1 MIINGYEIIKHTLL
15 ILAFSGFTVA
25 ATAQDWEPVTGSTL
39 DFSGIFP
46 GAPPLYQAGFSE
58 MGFGA
63 SGGAQDKCAGVLN
76 FQNNSH
82 YLAVETVL
90 SNAYEYRFSW
100 NVRTIASGKQVQFQ
114 IGLVPGSPGTNIGSA
129 QNIPLVSSFS
139 QTVDDV
145 QSAVFSNYDGL
156 HYLIA
161 RRSGGGTA
169 PSVRF
174 DNFKLE
180 RRLISPP
187 VLAFQQSNI
196 TIAEGGSTQV
206 CVSVT
211 TPSVAST
218 ADVVLSSDGAPHLI
232 DFTTQ
237 TLTFPINSTTAQ
249 CFTLQ
254 LEPVNGIHDEN
265 HTYTLELQNLT
276 GGATEG
282 TPSSLTVTV
291 TDDVPNPPEIE
302 FQEPEIT
309 IAEGGSTSVCI
320 SVTTPSAGFT
330 ADVVLTSNADPHFT
344 SFTTQTLTFP
354 ASSTSEQCFT
364 LELEPANGITDQNH
378 TYTFELQNLTGGAT
392 LGETTAITVTVED
405 DEELPAGC
413 PWAGED
419 KTICEGETTTIGCP
433 MTSGTEDYCYHWLP
447 EEGLDSPHHHTTEA
461 HPEETTTYTL
471 YVTDSEG
478 NLIQTETV
486 IVTVLP
492 QPETDDPDPVVLCP
506 ANSLALNAGANYTT
520 YLWTAEETTQTITVS
535 MPGEYAVTVSNAT
548 CSAII
553 NFKVVSPL
561 DAAGIK
567 DYFTERG
574 FFSVPITIL
583 PDPPGLISG
592 GGRNTTSFCTSD
604 DCSASS
610 GVCVQDDAALTFS
623 MQEDVVSDL
632 GQLVQTHLDYF
643 LSEFGYDQSVGII
656 TGNAKI
662 CDCSDYLD
670 RAENRFNSA
679 ELGYWIHLWDDP
691 ETDNDLFF
699 IRGNV
704 PSEQEHVPSSE
715 RSTFLS
721 AALEVIASED
731 NSYDF
736 NSMAERAIFAMQDLL
751 LDNFVEGLT
760 ENNIIQSEGFTT
772 PPGSSGF
779 TSNPPIDYPCPTQTL
794 LEQAKCISSS
804 GIPVNIPQ
812 AVVLRFG
819 INSTFADAIDSRALS
834 GFTVFNVN
842 STNNLRPGYYNGR
855 IRTKPLPYY
864 FTGYYKIGLKG
875 GFSSGE
881 ENVPYLFNPLI
892 PTGQAAEV
900 YLGNR
905 TVSPEGN
912 VTYTINKQAYSAT
925 IPTNTTGEGDLA
937 ADFEDTGDFT
947 GENLGSII
955 YNTNLPP
962 IPLQPFTN
970 AEETARYNVYGNGE
984 ILIKVERSPGVYDWV
999 LGVYETSD
1007 PNLISYYRWN
1017 CNVGLWQSYI
1027 PPTFAEERAQMSFLV
1042 ALGHAALEFL
1052 RGDIDITIGS
1062 DVWHSALDI
1071 IGVIPI
1077 VGAVADVV
1085 NFVWYVA
1092 EGDFG
1097 NAALSFVGI
1106 IPIIGDL
1113 TVGFVSGKYV
1123 LRHLVNGS
1131 EVVIE
1136 NIKGIG
1142 RIACAPGL
1150 RSEGDGWSTHLFI
1163 ASLDMACLFPEIIG
1177 QFKRRYNPTGIL
1189 DKALVVYGTDNEDKV
1204 EGLLKWLLEINDA
1217 GYKIGKAFAANPD
1230 LVKVWKRIEDETLL
1244 TFDAGAKE
1252 RLFKWLANTDAS
1264 VITAFTGTPNLIKG
1278 WKMLDEV
1285 YAAGNSGRKR
1295 DFALMIKL
1303 TQYSDNAV
1311 LLNRLVPNGTD
1322 AEKVAALKNIVK
1334 SNEAAPC
1341 KACGAANSG
1350 NIYLRDID
1358 DYLDDIA
1365 HFANNCLIV
1374 DALKILKTARTAT
1387 TNWQVAEIAQTIR
1400 LFRFNPVFINN
1411 IGSIHHYNVTG
1422 NQSFG
1427 IFDLRLVND
1436 EPRVELKSYTR
1447 AFVEEG
1453 IPGSSGVLPFV
1464 QNPQI
1469 INQLTN
1475 YLSVSDDLSQLR
1487 YSFDARK
1494 LVKGLDGTGTMQTN
1508 PFNTIAEAEEWTESA
1523 ICRCSS

>member
-1 MIINGYEIIKHTLL
+1 MYA
-15 ILAFSGFTVA
+15 AFQ
-25 ATAQDWEPVTGSTL
+25 AQL
-39 DFSGIFP
+39 DP
-46 GAPPLYQAGFSE
+46 
-58 MGFGA
+58 
-63 SGGAQDKCAGVLN
+63 
-76 FQNNSH
+76 
-82 YLAVETVL
+82 
-90 SNAYEYRFSW
+90 AYEYRFSW
-100 NVRTIASGKQVQFQ
+100 NIRAPFAGKKVVFRLGTASGTA
-114 IGLVPGSPGTNIGSA
+114 GTD
-129 QNIPLVSSFS
+129 VSE
-139 QTVDDV
+139 
-145 QSAVFSNYDGL
+145 VFSLGPVNAFVVRQSNAFTVPQNGNYF
-156 HYLIA
+156 LIA
-161 RRSGGGTA
+161 TPPPSGYS
-169 PSVRF
+169 PSMLHVYF
-174 DNFKLE
+174 DDFLLE
-180 RRLISPP
+180 RRALTLP
-187 VLAFQQSNI
+187 VLNFAA
-196 TIAEGGSTQV
+196 TEVTLGEGESTQI
-206 CVSVT
+206 CVSVADPLVT
-211 TPSVAST
+211 SYADIVLSST
-218 ADVVLSSDGAPHLI
+218 ADPHLSS
-232 DFTTQ
+232 FTPI
-237 TLTFPINSTTAQ
+237 TLEFPAGSTDPQ
-249 CFTLQ
+249 CFVVQT
-254 LEPVNGIHDEN
+254 EPANGQPDLN

-276 GGATEG
+276 GGATLGEVAAM
-282 TPSSLTVTV
+282 TVTV
-291 TDDVPNPPEIE
+291 TDD
-302 FQEPEIT
+302 
-309 IAEGGSTSVCI
+309 
-320 SVTTPSAGFT
+320 
-330 ADVVLTSNADPHFT
+330 
-344 SFTTQTLTFP
+344 
-354 ASSTSEQCFT
+354 
-364 LELEPANGITDQNH
+364 
-378 TYTFELQNLTGGAT
+378 
-392 LGETTAITVTVED
+392 
-405 DEELPAGC
+405 EELLPGC

-419 KTICEGETTTIGCP
+419 KTICAGDSTTIGCP
-433 MTSGTEDYCYHWLP
+433 EITGTEGYCYRWLP
-447 EEGLDSPHHHTTEA
+447 ETGLSSPYSAMTA
-461 HPEETTTYTL
+461 ANPMETTTYTL

-478 NLIQTETV
+478 NLLQTETV
-486 IVTVLP
+486 VVTVLP
-492 QPETDDPDPVVLCP
+492 KPETNDPEPVVLCP
-506 ANSLALNAGANYTT
+506 GNSLTLDAGANYTT
-520 YLWTAEETTQTITVS
+520 YLWSTQETTQTITVS
-535 MPGEYAVTVSNAT
+535 LPGEYAVTVSNAT
-548 CSAII
+548 CSATI

-567 DYFTERG
+567 DYFTSRG

-632 GQLVQTHLDYF
+632 WQLVQTHLDYF
-643 LSEFGYDQSVGII
+643 LLEFGYDQSVGII

-812 AVVLRFG
+812 AAVLRFG

-834 GFTVFNVN
+834 GFTAFNVN

-875 GFSSGE
+875 GFSLGE

-925 IPTNTTGEGDLA
+925 IPTNTTGEGNLA

-970 AEETARYNVYGNGE
+970 AEETARYNVFGNGE

-1007 PNLISYYRWN
+1007 PNQISYYRWN

-1027 PPTFAEERAQMSFLV
+1027 PPTFAEERVQMSFLV

-1052 RGDIDITIGS
+1052 RGDIHIEIGS
-1062 DVWHSALDI
+1062 NVWHGALDI

-1106 IPIIGDL
+1106 IPVIGDL
-1113 TVGFVSGKYV
+1113 TVAFTSGKYV
-1123 LRHLVNGS
+1123 LKRLVNGS
-1131 EVVIE
+1131 EVIIE

-1163 ASLDMACLFPEIIG
+1163 SSLDMACLFPEIIE
-1177 QFKRRYNPTGIL
+1177 QFNRRYGPNGIL
-1189 DKALVVYGTDNEDKV
+1189 DKALEQDVYGTDNADKV
-1204 EGLLKWLLEINDA
+1204 EGLLKWLLERTDA

-1230 LVKVWKRIEDETLL
+1230 LVKVWKRVEDETLL

-1252 RLFKWLANTDAS
+1252 RLFKWLANTTDA
-1264 VITAFTGTPNLIKG
+1264 TAISKFTTNPDLVKG

-1285 YAAGNSGRKR
+1285 YATGNSGRKR
-1295 DFALMIKL
+1295 DIALMEKL
-1303 TQYSDNAV
+1303 TQYSDDAP

-1334 SNEAAPC
+1334 SNSLAPC
-1341 KACGAANSG
+1341 KACGPSNSG

-1365 HFANNCLIV
+1365 HFANNCLIM
-1374 DALKILKTARTAT
+1374 DAVKILETAQEAN

-1400 LFRFNPVFINN
+1400 LFRFNPDFAN
-1411 IGSIHHYNVTG
+1411 ITEIRHYNVG
-1422 NQSFG
+1422 GDQSFG
-1427 IFDLRLVND
+1427 VYDLRLGDGINAVSG
-1436 EPRVELKSYTR
+1436 ELKSYTR
-1447 AFVEEG
+1447 TFMEEG
-1453 IPGSSGVLPFV
+1453 IPGPNGVLPFV
-1464 QNPQI
+1464 QNPKI
-1469 INQLTN
+1469 LNQLRN
-1475 YLSVSDDLSQLR
+1475 YLTIPSTANLTNLR

-1494 LVKGLDGTGTMQTN
+1494 LVKNLAGGGGGTMPTN
-1508 PFNTIAEAEEWTESA
+1508 PFNTVEEAEKWIKERFQLIFANNAEDLFDAKPSLFIGINWDGVTITSWQSLQSLALTNNTFWQSTLFNFIKVE
-1523 ICRCSS
+1523 